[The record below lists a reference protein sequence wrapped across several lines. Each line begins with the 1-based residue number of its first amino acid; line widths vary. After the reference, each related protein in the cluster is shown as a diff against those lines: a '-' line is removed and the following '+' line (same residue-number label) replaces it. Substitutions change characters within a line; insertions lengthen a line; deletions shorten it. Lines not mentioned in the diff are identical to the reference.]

1 MRAILMEQDFIDK
14 KKQQRVEPQTIKRD
28 RTRRITWKP
37 PPLNWVKINVDAAYN
52 KSTGSGAISAAV
64 RDHREKLI
72 TDSAVRIKASS
83 ALAAEAMAVMNALI
97 ISKNMQMERVIIET
111 DSLTLTQAVKSKG
124 NIGEIQP
131 ILQDINLLMENSDKC
146 GMTWVPREGN
156 VLAHSIA
163 NLAAANNLGSRWCLE
178 PPETVKMILNRE
190 VIRVSPTIKEQSTR
204 IYASNLETEVNRKGE
219 SKSGNQG
226 LVGR

>member
-146 GMTWVPREGN
+146 GMTWDLDGAWNRQRQ
-156 VLAHSIA
+156 
-163 NLAAANNLGSRWCLE
+163 SR
-178 PPETVKMILNRE
+178 
-190 VIRVSPTIKEQSTR
+190 
-204 IYASNLETEVNRKGE
+204 
-219 SKSGNQG
+219 
-226 LVGR
+226 